1 MEAPEGHRVRVGA
14 QNSVITAK
22 SVVKSESLE
31 SLVGEERSV
40 TLPSDEK
47 DEDDK
52 RSHALGDEEEEAEE
66 EASPRTVDKMKEEWR
81 RGEAWHR
88 TARRRC
94 RCASTSQS
102 QLDPQNE
109 RWHTA
114 GW

>member
-22 SVVKSESLE
+22 SVVKSESLGD
-31 SLVGEERSV
+31 VGEERSV

-66 EASPRTVDKMKEEWR
+66 EASPRTVDKMKEAWR